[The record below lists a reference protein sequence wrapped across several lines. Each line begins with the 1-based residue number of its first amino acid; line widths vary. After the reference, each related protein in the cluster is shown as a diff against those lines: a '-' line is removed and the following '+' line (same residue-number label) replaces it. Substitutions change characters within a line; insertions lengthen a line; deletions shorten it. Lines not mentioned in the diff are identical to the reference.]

1 MKEFIECMFHNLND
15 NLARG
20 INRLAI
26 QLEKQLLELKTQQ
39 EEIMKKLDSIEEE
52 ERKEN

>member
-26 QLEKQLLELKTQQ
+26 QLEKQLQDLNTQQ
-39 EEIMKKLDSIEEE
+39 AEIMKKLDSIAED
-52 ERKEN
+52 RKEK